1 MTTPDP
7 KVDVE
12 GMRKVAEAATR
23 GRWTANL
30 HHTQVSAGRTYGF
43 IHASAAVPL
52 AAVTLGVE
60 GMSEDEGRA
69 NAAHI
74 ATFDPP
80 TVLAMLARIEE
91 LEEALDAARAEG
103 LSLLESKGISSV
115 ANGAA
120 AGPSDCAATASS
132 CQSEGGQP

>member
-1 MTTPDP
+1 MTDKTMTPPDP

-12 GMRKVAEAATR
+12 GMRPENRALVEREPNVIHYDTM
-23 GRWTANL
+23 TAN
-30 HHTQVSAGRTYGF
+30 GRVNFCEMT
-43 IHASAAVPL
+43 L
-52 AAVTLGVE
+52 AAL
-60 GMSEDEGRA
+60 DR
-69 NAAHI
+69 
-74 ATFDPP
+74 
-80 TVLAMLARIEE
+80 L
-91 LEEALDAARAEG
+91 LDAARAEG